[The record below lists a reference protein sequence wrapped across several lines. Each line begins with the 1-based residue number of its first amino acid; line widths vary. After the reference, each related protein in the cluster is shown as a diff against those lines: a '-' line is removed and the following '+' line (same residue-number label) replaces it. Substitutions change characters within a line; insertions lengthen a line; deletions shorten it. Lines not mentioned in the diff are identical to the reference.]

1 MKKALH
7 YILTILV
14 FAGAFTA
21 ILFIVR
27 EESDFLFESLYIR
40 KSLLRAGALY
50 SKIIQRLTLASVLY
64 VIGVAGVLIGV
75 VTGEFPGFFRLAR
88 IAAAFSAIVIS
99 IWDYNVISM
108 LPVTHVRR
116 YLWSWIGDLG
126 HIACLLGI
134 LSLSANILMAE
145 REAGIVRKMNIAAA
159 AVLTAADLILLP
171 FRGRLVLLTLSI
183 YAAGVTVWMLF
194 EAVRNVKLADWPE
207 AGRSRLLELVFL
219 LTSAGGA
226 AAVFFISQCKFLPLS
241 RWYDRYLRVYP
252 SLGATCIG
260 IFFLTYFYLY
270 WKRAGMR
277 RAAMFMMVQHSAR
290 EVLQTRLDFLQSQI
304 NPHFIFNT
312 LSGILPL
319 CIKEPEKAYEML
331 SNFSE
336 YLRGR
341 LYKRELQNAVPVYE
355 EMDLIEAFLSIEQ
368 MRFPG
373 LIKYEI
379 VNESGENSRIL
390 PLLIEP
396 IVENSAQHGRK
407 TGELMTIRV
416 SVKERGGFLY
426 CRVEDDG
433 RGMTAER
440 LAQIES
446 DTDDTDAA
454 KNSSIGLYNVRRR
467 LLLYYNE
474 TMKIESAPDEGT
486 TVSFRV
492 PVREES

>member
-14 FAGAFTA
+14 FAGAFAA
-21 ILFIVR
+21 IIFIVR
-27 EESDFLFESLYIR
+27 EETDFLFESLYIR
-40 KSLLRAGALY
+40 TSLLRAGGLY
-50 SKIIQRLTLASVLY
+50 NKIIRRLTLAIILY
-64 VIGVAGVLIGV
+64 VIGVAGILIGV
-75 VTGEFPGFFRLAR
+75 MTGEFPGFFRLAR

-99 IWDYNVISM
+99 VWDYNVISM
-108 LPVTHVRR
+108 LPVSHVRR
-116 YLWSWIGDLG
+116 YLWSWIGDVG
-126 HIACLLGI
+126 HVACLLAI
-134 LSLSANILMAE
+134 LSLSANVLMSE
-145 REAGIVRKMNIAAA
+145 TQAGIIRKLNLVMAGIF
-159 AVLTAADLILLP
+159 VAADLVQLP
-171 FRGRLVLLTLSI
+171 YQGRLVLLALAL
-183 YAAGVTVWMLF
+183 YAAVISAWML
-194 EAVRNVKLADWPE
+194 VDTLRNAKLTDW
-207 AGRSRLLELVFL
+207 AGTGRSRITTLIFL

-226 AAVFFISQCKFLPLS
+226 AAVLFISRCKFRPLS
-241 RWYDRYLRVYP
+241 RWYNTYLKIYP
-252 SLGATCIG
+252 TLGAACIG
-260 IFFLTYFYLY
+260 AFFLAYFLMY
-270 WKRAGMR
+270 WRRAGLR
-277 RAAMFMMVQHSAR
+277 RAATFMLVQRSAR
-290 EVLQTRLDFLQSQI
+290 EVLQTRLNFLQSQI

-312 LSGILPL
+312 LSSILPL

-341 LYKRELQNAVPVYE
+341 LYKRELQNTVPVYE

-373 LIKYEI
+373 LIEYEL

-416 SVKERGGFLY
+416 SVQERGGFLY
-426 CRVEDDG
+426 CQVEDDG

-440 LAQIES
+440 LTQIES
-446 DTDDTDAA
+446 DTDDADAA
-454 KNSSIGLYNVRRR
+454 KNSSIGIYNVRRR

-474 TMKIESAPDEGT
+474 TMKIASTPDKGT

-492 PVREES
+492 PVRE